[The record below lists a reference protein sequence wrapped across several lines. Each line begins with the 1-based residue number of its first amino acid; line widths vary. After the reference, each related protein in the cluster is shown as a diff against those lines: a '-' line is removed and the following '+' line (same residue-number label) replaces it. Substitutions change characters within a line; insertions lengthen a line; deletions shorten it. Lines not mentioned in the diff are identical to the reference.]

1 MHGFVLKH
9 NGKLY
14 GWGDGTYGE
23 LGDPDMVEVY
33 APRKIPYFDNKNI
46 NAKYVSCGLRHSC
59 VVSSKGEIF
68 TFGDNTEDQCA
79 AKLP

>member
-33 APRKIPYFDNKNI
+33 AP
-46 NAKYVSCGLRHSC
+46 
-59 VVSSKGEIF
+59 
-68 TFGDNTEDQCA
+68 
-79 AKLP
+79 